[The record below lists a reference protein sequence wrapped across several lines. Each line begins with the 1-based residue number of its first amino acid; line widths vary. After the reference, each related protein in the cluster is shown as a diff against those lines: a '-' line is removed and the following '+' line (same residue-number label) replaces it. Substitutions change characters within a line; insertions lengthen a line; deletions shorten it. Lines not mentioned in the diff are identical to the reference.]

1 MFTCGISFY
10 TFKDIGRAFLKSLM
24 EEGKYETA
32 ARFAKIFF
40 VITCPCFDEALLP
53 ADNCETFL
61 LEILSV
67 QIVHQSIK

>member
-1 MFTCGISFY
+1 MRQLPG
-10 TFKDIGRAFLKSLM
+10 LQ
-24 EEGKYETA
+24 
-32 ARFAKIFF
+32 RFFF

-67 QIVHQSIK
+67 